1 MLLNYRLTGCKRSKE
16 FTRNAFAKY
25 ISDFTDRCKID
36 SYEII
41 NVALHTGKRE
51 VSNYSISTDNEEF
64 DHDFMRDE
72 RDRRAIDE
80 EDDEDFLQELDTLRQ
95 EVRREYENVR
105 FR

>member
-1 MLLNYRLTGCKRSKE
+1 MACKRSKK
-16 FTRNAFAKY
+16 FTWNSKY
-25 ISDFTDRCKID
+25 IPDFADRSRIN

-41 NVALHTGKRE
+41 NVILDTGKRE
-51 VSNYSISTDNEEF
+51 ASNYTVSMDNEEF

-95 EVRREYENVR
+95 EMRREYENTR
-105 FR
+105 LR